1 MSRADLLALT
11 PQSLAQLANMGLV
24 KRAQRELDDGLG
36 PALVESDA
44 GEVTGTFPDG
54 VVAVLA
60 PQRSLKDSACTCGA
74 TSVCRHRVAVALAYA
89 PWHAAARAKDPAP
102 KDAPTDA
109 VLQPPAKPWSP
120 GDLDDDTLARAAGP
134 RVFERARAT
143 ARRGLV
149 ATVERGSV
157 PVAKLPA
164 CTVRFLVPRELSY
177 ARCDCVDGAAACE
190 HVALAVWAFREADR
204 VAPGTQAVVVSLGS
218 EERLSTVAE
227 DALADT
233 LTLACDLLARG
244 LEAFQPAPTR
254 FAQLTARLEREGF
267 AWVLDLAR
275 ELEIAL
281 EGYHARS
288 ALYGARELTALL
300 AELRARTRAA
310 LADAPELPAR
320 FVLGRGEARCTE
332 LDHVRLVSLGARLS
346 ADGRA
351 RFADVFLADPDTATV
366 LRLRKR
372 WDPQEGAAP
381 ENGEDLGRRRV
392 TGAVSLRVLAYG
404 QLVSKSVRRLA
415 NRTVE
420 IGASRAALSSVTPHA
435 GDHSAL
441 PSPLLVRDLAAHA
454 ERVARLPPGALRP
467 RVLAED
473 VHVVAISAVRGAA
486 YSSSE
491 QRLVATLADEVGS
504 SFTLTLSHRT
514 AAPHAIDA
522 VRAALDAGPRFV
534 SGTLTATGRGFAL
547 APLSLTTDSGL
558 VVPDLSGPTRVR
570 ALPPLALRRTSSPL
584 EEALTA
590 TEAALEELCA
600 VGLGSAT
607 PGALTRLRRAAHQ
620 LDDAG
625 LAGLA
630 RRALRVVERTL
641 AGETRE
647 AADAWL
653 DAAARL
659 SLTREAATRM
669 AAGTQDAES

>member
-89 PWHAAARAKDPAP
+89 PWHAARSGERPDAP
-102 KDAPTDA
+102 DEAPTDA

-177 ARCDCVDGAAACE
+177 ARCDCVDGAVACE
-190 HVALAVWAFREADR
+190 HVALAVWVFREADR
-204 VAPGTQAVVVSLGS
+204 AAPGALTAVVSLGS
-218 EERLSTVAE
+218 EERLSTAAE

-372 WDPQEGAAP
+372 WDPQEG
-381 ENGEDLGRRRV
+381 RRP
-392 TGAVSLRVLAYG
+392 
-404 QLVSKSVRRLA
+404 
-415 NRTVE
+415 RTVKTSGG
-420 IGASRAALSSVTPHA
+420 GASPAPCLCACWRT
-435 GDHSAL
+435 
-441 PSPLLVRDLAAHA
+441 
-454 ERVARLPPGALRP
+454 
-467 RVLAED
+467 
-473 VHVVAISAVRGAA
+473 
-486 YSSSE
+486 
-491 QRLVATLADEVGS
+491 GS
-504 SFTLTLSHRT
+504 SCRSR
-514 AAPHAIDA
+514 
-522 VRAALDAGPRFV
+522 
-534 SGTLTATGRGFAL
+534 
-547 APLSLTTDSGL
+547 
-558 VVPDLSGPTRVR
+558 
-570 ALPPLALRRTSSPL
+570 
-584 EEALTA
+584 
-590 TEAALEELCA
+590 
-600 VGLGSAT
+600 
-607 PGALTRLRRAAHQ
+607 
-620 LDDAG
+620 
-625 LAGLA
+625 
-630 RRALRVVERTL
+630 
-641 AGETRE
+641 
-647 AADAWL
+647 
-653 DAAARL
+653 
-659 SLTREAATRM
+659 
-669 AAGTQDAES
+669 